1 MPGKRRLILTKPRT
15 INNRVAV
22 SVAPAK
28 AALPF
33 PAPEDALEDEELE
46 LLEDE
51 ELELLEEL
59 ELDELVLDELELDEL
74 ELLGEGA
81 MSSIV
86 RLAFPLESCA
96 PS

>member
-1 MPGKRRLILTKPRT
+1 MLTKPRS

-22 SVAPAK
+22 SVEPAK

-46 LLEDE
+46 VLEDE

-59 ELDELVLDELELDEL
+59 ELEELVLDELEFDELELDEL
-74 ELLGEGA
+74 ELVGEGA
-81 MSSIV
+81 RSSTV
-86 RLAFPLESCA
+86 RLTFPEDKRDS
-96 PS
+96 PP